1 MTRILGLD
9 VGIASCGWA
18 ILETTGDSGGI
29 VAAGVRC
36 FDPPLVA
43 KTGEPKS
50 AERRTARGQRR
61 VIHRRRLRMNRVR
74 ELLARHG
81 ALPDADR
88 NALAGAARRL
98 AEAAG
103 ESGAS
108 PWRLRAAAHD
118 RALCNDEFAVVLG
131 HIARHRGFRSNS
143 KREAGANAPD
153 ETSKMKKAME
163 QTREGLAKYR
173 AFGEMI
179 ADDPKFA
186 QRKRNRDKDYSHT
199 PKRSDLEIET
209 GKIFA
214 AQRRFQQQI
223 ASDALERDFAEA
235 AFSQR
240 PLQDSETMLGY
251 CPFEPS
257 EKRTA
262 KHAPSFEL
270 FRFLS
275 RLVTLKLTSGRTERS
290 LSADEIARASRDFG
304 QATKGVTFTAL
315 RRMLDLDPGARFVGI
330 PVDREK
336 YDVAAR
342 KGEAAA
348 GTHAL
353 HQALGD
359 APWASLA
366 RTPEKL
372 DRVAEVL
379 SFREDFARIA
389 DGLREIGL
397 DPLVCERLLDAARNG
412 AFSHFGGAAHIS
424 AKAARAIIPGL
435 REGLDYSEACAR
447 VGYDHAVR
455 PTVALKDINSPVARR
470 AFLESIKQVRA
481 ILRAFGPIDE
491 VNVELARDV
500 GKSTEERAE
509 LTQGIEDRNKEKD
522 KRAKEASEILG
533 ATVSADEL
541 LRYELS
547 KEQNFKCVY
556 CDAEIAPNGFSA
568 NDARYQVDH
577 ILPWS
582 RFGDDSYFNKT
593 LCCAACNQHKRGRTP
608 SEWFDD
614 DKTAGEWDAF
624 AARVEGYKEMKGR
637 KKRNF
642 KLRDVNKDV
651 EDKFK
656 ARNLTDTQWA
666 TRLLA
671 IELERMFPP
680 KAKERRVYTRPG
692 AITSKLR
699 RAWGLE
705 GQKKVDGERV
715 ADDRHHAI
723 DAIVLAA
730 TTASLLQWMTK
741 QVQQREREGRGDDIF
756 HVAPP
761 WRGFREDSIR
771 AIYGEGGVGGIFV
784 SRAER
789 PRARGKAHDAT
800 IRQIREIDGEEVVF
814 ERKAIEKLTPADL
827 DRIPVPAPYGAIVD
841 PAKLRD
847 ATVAALRAWID
858 AGKPKGEDKLPRSPK
873 GDIIRK
879 VRVETDVKVAIRL
892 QGGTVDRTAIVRLDV
907 FETREPKSKSHYR
920 FVPIYAHEIVESS
933 APNQF
938 FELRKPAQKWKPIS
952 NFDKFMFS
960 LAPMCLTEIA
970 TKGGEPTIWY
980 YRGFDSNDGR
990 ITLSPH
996 QSKELDLQKRI
1007 APTTIESLKKLAID
1021 RLGCVSEV
1029 PRETRTWRGAVCT

>member
-1 MTRILGLD
+1 
-9 VGIASCGWA
+9 
-18 ILETTGDSGGI
+18 
-29 VAAGVRC
+29 
-36 FDPPLVA
+36 
-43 KTGEPKS
+43 
-50 AERRTARGQRR
+50 
-61 VIHRRRLRMNRVR
+61 MNRVR
-74 ELLARHG
+74 ELLTRHG
-81 ALPDADR
+81 ALPAADR
-88 NALAGAARRL
+88 DGLAEAARRL
-98 AEAAG
+98 AEAQAD
-103 ESGAS
+103 AS

-118 RALCNDEFAVVLG
+118 RPLSNDELAIVLG

-179 ADDPKFA
+179 AEDPKFA

-199 PKRSDLEIET
+199 PKRSDIEDET
-209 GKIFA
+209 RKIFA
-214 AQRRFQQQI
+214 AQRRFGQP
-223 ASDALERDFAEA
+223 AANEAFERDFAKL

-240 PLQDSETMLGY
+240 PLQDSEKMLGD

-257 EKRTA
+257 QKRTS
-262 KHAPSFEL
+262 KQAPSFEL

-275 RLVTLKLTSGRTERS
+275 RLVTLRLTTGRTDRP
-290 LSADEIARASRDFG
+290 LSPDEIARASRDFG
-304 QATKGVTFTAL
+304 QATKGVTFAAL
-315 RRMLDLDPGARFVGI
+315 RRMLDLDPGARFVGV

-336 YDVAAR
+336 YDVATR

-353 HQALGD
+353 RQALGD

-372 DRVAEVL
+372 DRIAEVL

-397 DPLVCERLLDAARNG
+397 DPLVSERSLEATRDG

-435 REGLDYSEACAR
+435 REGLGYSEACAR
-447 VGYDHAVR
+447 VGYDHAAR

-470 AFLESIKQVRA
+470 AFLEAIKQVRA

-491 VNVELARDV
+491 VNVELARAV
-500 GKSTEERAE
+500 GKSAEERAK

-522 KRAKEASEILG
+522 KRAKEALEILG
-533 ATVSADEL
+533 ATASPDEL
-541 LRYELS
+541 LRYELC
-547 KEQNFKCVY
+547 KEQNFRCVY
-556 CDAEIAPNGFSA
+556 CDAEIAPRGFAA
-568 NDARYQVDH
+568 NDTRYQVDH

-582 RFGDDSYFNKT
+582 RFGDDSYRNKT
-593 LCCAACNQHKRGRTP
+593 LCCAACNQRKRGRTP

-614 DKTAGEWDAF
+614 DKKPGEWDAF
-624 AARVEGYKEMKGR
+624 AARVEGFKEMKGL

-642 KLRDVNKDV
+642 KLRDVNREV

-656 ARNLTDTQWA
+656 TRNLTDTQWA

-680 KAKERRVYTRPG
+680 KAKERRVYARPG

-705 GQKKVDGERV
+705 GQKKVNGERV
-715 ADDRHHAI
+715 TDDRHHAI
-723 DAIVLAA
+723 DAVVLAA
-730 TTASLLQWMTK
+730 TTEGLLQWMTK

-771 AIYGEGGVGGIFV
+771 AIYGEGDVGGIFV

-814 ERKAIEKLTPADL
+814 ERKAIEKLTEADL
-827 DRIPVPAPYGAIVD
+827 DRIPVPVPYGAIVD
-841 PAKLRD
+841 PKKLRD
-847 ATVAALRAWID
+847 ATVAALRAWIA

-873 GDIIRK
+873 GDVIRK
-879 VRVETDVKVAIRL
+879 VRVESKIKVGIRL
-892 QGGTVDRTAIVRLDV
+892 NGGAVDRGEMARVDV
-907 FETREPKSKSHYR
+907 FRKANKKGVWQYYL
-920 FVPIYAHEIVESS
+920 VPIYPH
-933 APNQF
+933 
-938 FELRKPAQKWKPIS
+938 
-952 NFDKFMFS
+952 
-960 LAPMCLTEIA
+960 EIA
-970 TKGGEPTIWY
+970 TMDAPPMRAVVAYRDEGNWPVMDSTFEFLWSIESMTFLEVVKSSGELVEGY
-980 YRGFDSNDGR
+980 FRGLDRTTGAIALAKDCNPDDLSRGLGVK
-990 ITLSPH
+990 TLS
-996 QSKELDLQKRI
+996 SF
-1007 APTTIESLKKLAID
+1007 KKFRVD
-1021 RLGCVSEV
+1021 RLGLSRTEV
-1029 PRETRTWRGAVCT
+1029 TREVRTWRGRACT

>member
-9 VGIASCGWA
+9 IGIASCGWA
-18 ILETTGDSGGI
+18 VLEMNGDGGGI
-29 VAAGVRC
+29 VAAGARC
-36 FDPPLVA
+36 FDPPLVP

-50 AERRTARGQRR
+50 AGRRTARGQRR

-81 ALPDADR
+81 ALPVAKRD
-88 NALAGAARRL
+88 ALAEAARRL
-98 AEAAG
+98 AEASG

-108 PWRLRAAAHD
+108 PWRLRALAHD
-118 RALCNDEFAVVLG
+118 RALSNDELAVVLG

-186 QRKRNRDKDYSHT
+186 ERKRNRDKDYSHT
-199 PKRSDLEIET
+199 PKRSDLEEET
-209 GKIFA
+209 RRIFA
-214 AQRRFQQQI
+214 EQRRFGQR
-223 ASDALERDFAEA
+223 AANDALESDFAEL
-235 AFSQR
+235 AFSQL
-240 PLQDSETMLGY
+240 PLQDSEIMLGD

-257 EKRTA
+257 KKRTS
-262 KHAPSFEL
+262 KQAPSFEL

-275 RLVTLKLTSGRTERS
+275 RLVTLRLTAGRTERP
-290 LSADEIARASRDFG
+290 LSTEEIARASRDFG
-304 QATKGVTFTAL
+304 QVTKGVTFTAL
-315 RRMLDLDPGARFVGI
+315 RRKLDLDPNTRFAGV
-330 PVDREK
+330 PADREK
-336 YDVAAR
+336 YDVATR
-342 KGEAAA
+342 KGDAAA

-353 HQALGD
+353 RQALGE

-372 DRVAEVL
+372 DRIAEVL

-389 DGLREIGL
+389 HGLRDIGL
-397 DPLVCERLLDAARNG
+397 DPLVSERLLEATKSG
-412 AFSHFGGAAHIS
+412 AFSQFGGAAHIS
-424 AKAARAIIPGL
+424 ATAARAIIPGL

-447 VGYDHAVR
+447 VGYDHAAR
-455 PTVALKDINSPVARR
+455 PAVALTDINSPVARR

-491 VNVELARDV
+491 VNVELARAV
-500 GKSTEERAE
+500 GKSAEERAK
-509 LTQGIEDRNKEKD
+509 LTDGIEARNKEKD
-522 KRAKEASEILG
+522 RRAKDAADILG
-533 ATVSADEL
+533 ADVSADEL
-541 LRYELS
+541 LRYELC

-556 CDAEIAPNGFSA
+556 CDAGIAPDGFSA
-568 NDARYQVDH
+568 NDTRYQVDH

-582 RFGDDSYFNKT
+582 RFGDDSYRNKT
-593 LCCAACNQHKRGRTP
+593 LCCVACNQHKRGRTP
-608 SEWFDD
+608 FEWFDA
-614 DKTAGEWDAF
+614 DKRPNEWEAF
-624 AARVEGYKEMKGR
+624 AARVEGYKEMKGL

-642 KLRDVNKDV
+642 KLKDAAAV

-656 ARNLTDTQWA
+656 TRNLTDTQWA

-671 IELERMFPP
+671 DELKRMFPS
-680 KAKERRVYTRPG
+680 KGEERRVFTRPG
-692 AITSKLR
+692 AITSTLR

-723 DAIVLAA
+723 DAVVLAA
-730 TTASLLQWMTK
+730 TTEGLLQWMTR

-761 WRGFREDSIR
+761 WREFREDSIR
-771 AIYGEGGVGGIFV
+771 TIYGEGGVGGVFV

-814 ERKAIEKLTPADL
+814 ERKAIEKLTEADL

-841 PAKLRD
+841 PAKLRGE
-847 ATVAALRAWID
+847 TVAALRAWIA

-873 GDIIRK
+873 GDVIRK
-879 VRVETDVKVAIRL
+879 VRVESKNKVGIRL
-892 QGGTVDRTAIVRLDV
+892 NGGAVDRGEMARVDV
-907 FETREPKSKSHYR
+907 FRKANKKGVWQYYL
-920 FVPIYAHEIVESS
+920 VPIY
-933 APNQF
+933 PQ
-938 FELRKPAQKWKPIS
+938 
-952 NFDKFMFS
+952 
-960 LAPMCLTEIA
+960 EIA
-970 TKGGEPTIWY
+970 TMDAPPMRAVVAYKDEGDWPVM
-980 YRGFDSNDGR
+980 DS
-990 ITLSPH
+990 TFEFLWS
-996 QSKELDLQKRI
+996 
-1007 APTTIESLKKLAID
+1007 IESMVFLQAVKTSGEIVDGYFRGLHRGTGAVALSSHKNSEEVITGIGVKTLASFKKFRVD
-1021 RLGCVSEV
+1021 RLGLSRAEV
-1029 PRETRTWRGAVCT
+1029 IREVRTWHGKACT

>member
-18 ILETTGDSGGI
+18 VLEMNGQSAGI
-29 VAAGVRC
+29 FAAGVRC
-36 FDPPLVA
+36 FDPPLVP

-50 AERRTARGQRR
+50 AGRRTARGQRR

-81 ALPDADR
+81 ALPVADR
-88 NALAGAARRL
+88 DALAEAARRL
-98 AEAAG
+98 AEASG
-103 ESGAS
+103 DSGAS
-108 PWRLRAAAHD
+108 PWRLRTAAHD
-118 RALCNDEFAVVLG
+118 RALSNDELAVVLG

-163 QTREGLAKYR
+163 QTREGLARYR
-173 AFGEMI
+173 SFGEMI
-179 ADDPKFA
+179 ADDPKFVE
-186 QRKRNRDKDYSHT
+186 RKRNRDKDYSHT
-199 PKRSDLEIET
+199 PKRSDLEEET
-209 GKIFA
+209 RRIFA
-214 AQRRFQQQI
+214 AQRGFGQQA
-223 ASDALERDFAEA
+223 ASEALESDFAEL

-240 PLQDSETMLGY
+240 PLQDSETMVGD
-251 CPFEPS
+251 CPFEPG
-257 EKRTA
+257 EKRTS
-262 KHAPSFEL
+262 KQAPSFEL

-275 RLVTLKLTSGRTERS
+275 RLVTLRLTTGRTDRP

-315 RRMLDLDPGARFVGI
+315 RRKLDLDPNTRFAGV
-330 PVDREK
+330 PADREK

-342 KGEAAA
+342 TGEAAA

-353 HQALGD
+353 RQALGE
-359 APWASLA
+359 APWASLM
-366 RTPEKL
+366 RTHEKL
-372 DRVAEVL
+372 DRIAEVL

-397 DPLVCERLLDAARNG
+397 DPLVCERLLDAARDG

-435 REGLDYSEACAR
+435 REGLVYSEACAR
-447 VGYDHAVR
+447 VGYDHTAR
-455 PTVALKDINSPVARR
+455 PAVALKDINSPVARR

-481 ILRAFGPIDE
+481 IHRALGPIDE
-491 VNVELARDV
+491 VNVELARAV
-500 GKSTEERAE
+500 GKSAEERAK
-509 LTQGIEDRNKEKD
+509 LTQGIEDRNKEKG
-522 KRAKEASEILG
+522 KRTSEAAEILG
-533 ATVSADEL
+533 ATVSPDEL
-541 LRYELS
+541 LRYELC

-556 CDAEIAPNGFSA
+556 CDAGIDPRGFSD
-568 NDARYQVDH
+568 NDTRYQVDH

-582 RFGDDSYFNKT
+582 RFGDDSYLNKT
-593 LCCAACNQHKRGRTP
+593 LCCVACNQHKRGRTP
-608 SEWFDD
+608 FEWFDA
-614 DKTAGEWDAF
+614 DKTPGEWDAF
-624 AARVEGYKEMKGR
+624 AARVEGFKEMKGL

-642 KLRDVNKDV
+642 KLKDAAAV
-651 EDKFK
+651 EEKFK

-671 IELERMFPP
+671 DELKRMFPS
-680 KAKERRVYTRPG
+680 KGDERRVYTRPG
-692 AITSKLR
+692 AVTSKLR

-705 GQKKVDGERV
+705 EKKKVDGERV

-730 TTASLLQWMTK
+730 TTEGLLQWMTK

-756 HVAPP
+756 HIAPP

-771 AIYGEGGVGGIFV
+771 AIYGEGGVGGVFV

-789 PRARGKAHDAT
+789 PRARGKGHDAT
-800 IRQIREIDGEEVVF
+800 IRQVREIDGAEVVF
-814 ERKAIEKLTPADL
+814 ERKAIEKLTEADL

-847 ATVAALRAWID
+847 ATVAALRAWIA

-907 FETREPKSKSHYR
+907 FEAGEPKSRSRYR
-920 FVPIYAHEIVESS
+920 FVPIYAHQIVESS

-938 FELRKPAQKWKPIS
+938 FELRKPVQNWPPIS
-952 NFDKFMFS
+952 NFHKFIFS
-960 LAPMCLTEIA
+960 LVPMCLIEIA
-970 TKGGEPTIWY
+970 TKGGEPAFWY

-990 ITLSPH
+990 ISLSPH
-996 QSKELDLQKRI
+996 QSKELDAQKRI
-1007 APTTIESLKKLAID
+1007 APTTVEFLKKLTVD
-1021 RLGCVSEV
+1021 RLGRVSEV
-1029 PRETRTWRGAVCT
+1029 PWETRTWRGAACT

>member
-1 MTRILGLD
+1 
-9 VGIASCGWA
+9 
-18 ILETTGDSGGI
+18 
-29 VAAGVRC
+29 
-36 FDPPLVA
+36 
-43 KTGEPKS
+43 
-50 AERRTARGQRR
+50 
-61 VIHRRRLRMNRVR
+61 MNRVR

-81 ALPDADR
+81 ALPVAER
-88 NALAGAARRL
+88 NALAEAARRL
-98 AEAAG
+98 AEASG

-118 RALCNDEFAVVLG
+118 RALSNDELAVVLG

-143 KREAGANAPD
+143 RREAGANAPD

-186 QRKRNRDKDYSHT
+186 QRKRNRDNDYSHT
-199 PKRSDLEIET
+199 PKRADLEIET
-209 GKIFA
+209 HKIFA
-214 AQRRFQQQI
+214 AQRRFGQQT
-223 ASDALERDFAEA
+223 ADEALESDFADL

-240 PLQDSETMLGY
+240 PLQDSERMLGE

-257 EKRTA
+257 EKRTS
-262 KHAPSFEL
+262 KQAPSFEL

-275 RLVTLKLTSGRTERS
+275 RLITLRLTAGRTERP
-290 LSADEIARASRDFG
+290 LSAEEIVRASRDFG
-304 QATKGVTFTAL
+304 QVTKGVTFTAL
-315 RRMLDLDPGARFVGI
+315 RRKLDLDPNTRFAGV
-330 PVDREK
+330 PADREK

-342 KGEAAA
+342 KGDAAA
-348 GTHAL
+348 GTCAL
-353 HQALGD
+353 RQALGE

-372 DRVAEVL
+372 DRIAELL
-379 SFREDFARIA
+379 SFREDFTRIA

-397 DPLVCERLLDAARNG
+397 DPLVNQQLLDATRDG

-435 REGLDYSEACAR
+435 KDGLDYSEACAR
-447 VGYDHAVR
+447 VGYDHAAR

-481 ILRAFGPIDE
+481 ILHALGPIDE
-491 VNVELARDV
+491 VNVELARAV
-500 GKSTEERAE
+500 GKSAEERAK
-509 LTQGIEDRNKEKD
+509 LSQGIDDRNKEKD
-522 KRAKEASEILG
+522 KRAEEASDLLG
-533 ATVSADEL
+533 AAVSVDEL
-541 LRYELS
+541 LRYELC

-556 CDAEIAPNGFSA
+556 CDAEIAPTGFSA
-568 NDARYQVDH
+568 NDTRYQVDH

-582 RFGDDSYFNKT
+582 RFGDDSYRNKT
-593 LCCAACNQHKRGRTP
+593 LCCVACNQHKRGRTP
-608 SEWFDD
+608 FEWFDA
-614 DKTAGEWDAF
+614 DKPPGEWEAF
-624 AARVEGYKEMKGR
+624 AARVEGYKEMKGL

-642 KLRDVNKDV
+642 KLKDAAAV

-656 ARNLTDTQWA
+656 TRNLTDTQWA

-671 IELERMFPP
+671 DELKRIFPSQDD
-680 KAKERRVYTRPG
+680 KRRVFARPG

-705 GQKKVDGERV
+705 GQKKVDGARV

-730 TTASLLQWMTK
+730 TTEGLLQWMTK
-741 QVQQREREGRGDDIF
+741 QVQQRERQGRGDDIF
-756 HVAPP
+756 HVVPP

-771 AIYGEGGVGGIFV
+771 AIYGEGGVGGVFV
-784 SRAER
+784 SRTER
-789 PRARGKAHDAT
+789 ARARGKAHDAT

-814 ERKAIEKLTPADL
+814 ERKAIEKLTEPDL

-841 PAKLRD
+841 PKSLRD
-847 ATVAALRAWID
+847 ATVAALRAWIA

-879 VRVETDVKVAIRL
+879 VRVESKNKVGIRVN
-892 QGGTVDRTAIVRLDV
+892 GGAVDRGEMARVDV
-907 FETREPKSKSHYR
+907 FRKANKKGVRQYYL
-920 FVPIYAHEIVESS
+920 VPIYPH
-933 APNQF
+933 
-938 FELRKPAQKWKPIS
+938 
-952 NFDKFMFS
+952 
-960 LAPMCLTEIA
+960 EIA
-970 TKGGEPTIWY
+970 TMETPPMRAVVAYKDEGDWPVMDSTFEFLWSIESMAFLQAVRPGGEVIEGY
-980 YRGFDSNDGR
+980 FRGLHRGTGAIALSSHKNSDELVAG
-990 ITLSPH
+990 IGVKTLASF
-996 QSKELDLQKRI
+996 
-1007 APTTIESLKKLAID
+1007 KKFRVD
-1021 RLGCVSEV
+1021 RLGLSRTEV
-1029 PRETRTWRGAVCT
+1029 TREVRTWHGKACT

>member
-18 ILETTGDSGGI
+18 VLEMNGDGGGI
-29 VAAGVRC
+29 VAAGARC

-50 AERRTARGQRR
+50 AGRRTARGQRR

-74 ELLARHG
+74 ELLARRG
-81 ALPDADR
+81 ALPVADR
-88 NALAGAARRL
+88 DALAEATRRL
-98 AEAAG
+98 AEASG

-118 RALCNDEFAVVLG
+118 RALSNDELAVVLG

-143 KREAGANAPD
+143 KREAGANALD

-163 QTREGLAKYR
+163 QTRDGLAKYR

-186 QRKRNRDKDYSHT
+186 ERKRNRDKDYSHT
-199 PKRSDLEIET
+199 PKRSDLEEET
-209 GKIFA
+209 RRIFA
-214 AQRRFQQQI
+214 AQRRFGQQ
-223 ASDALERDFAEA
+223 AANEALERDFADL

-240 PLQDSETMLGY
+240 ALQDSEIMLGN
-251 CPFEPS
+251 CPFEPA

-262 KHAPSFEL
+262 KQAPSFEL

-275 RLVTLKLTSGRTERS
+275 RLVTLRLTAGRTERP
-290 LSADEIARASRDFG
+290 LSAEEIARASSDFG
-304 QATKGVTFTAL
+304 HATKGVTFTAL
-315 RRMLDLDPGARFVGI
+315 RRKLDPNIRFAGV
-330 PVDREK
+330 PADREK
-336 YDVAAR
+336 NDVATR
-342 KGEAAA
+342 RGDAAA

-353 HQALGD
+353 REALGE

-372 DRVAEVL
+372 DRIAEVL
-379 SFREDFARIA
+379 SFREDFSRIA
-389 DGLREIGL
+389 EGLREIDL
-397 DPLVCERLLDAARNG
+397 DPLICERLLDATRDG

-435 REGLDYSEACAR
+435 REGLRCDEACVR
-447 VGYDHAVR
+447 VGYDPTAR
-455 PTVALKDINSPVARR
+455 PAVALKDINSPVARR
-470 AFLESIKQVRA
+470 AFSESIKQVKA

-491 VNVELARDV
+491 VNVELARAV
-500 GKSTEERAE
+500 GKSAEERAK
-509 LTQGIEDRNKEKD
+509 LTDGIEARNKEKD
-522 KRAKEASEILG
+522 RRAKDAAEILG
-533 ATVSADEL
+533 AIVSADEL
-541 LRYELS
+541 LRYELC

-556 CDAEIAPNGFSA
+556 CDAGIAPDGFSA
-568 NDARYQVDH
+568 NDTRYQLDH

-582 RFGDDSYFNKT
+582 RFGDDSYRNKT

-608 SEWFDD
+608 FEWFDD
-614 DKTAGEWDAF
+614 DKSLSEWDAF
-624 AARVEGYKEMKGR
+624 AARVEGYKEMKGL

-642 KLRDVNKDV
+642 KLKDVNKEV

-656 ARNLTDTQWA
+656 TRNLTDTQWA

-671 IELERMFPP
+671 IELDRMFPP
-680 KAKERRVYTRPG
+680 KAKERRVFTRPG

-705 GQKKVDGERV
+705 GRKKVDGERV

-723 DAIVLAA
+723 DAIILAA
-730 TTASLLQWMTK
+730 TTERLLQRMTEEVK
-741 QVQQREREGRGDDIF
+741 RREREGRSDDIF

-761 WRGFREDSIR
+761 WRGFHEDCDR
-771 AIYGEGGVGGIFV
+771 AIYGDKGIGGIFV

-814 ERKAIEKLTPADL
+814 ERKAIEKLTETDL
-827 DRIPVPAPYGAIVD
+827 DKIPVPAPYGAVVD
-841 PAKLRD
+841 PRKLRD
-847 ATVAALRAWID
+847 ETVAALRAWIV

-879 VRVETDVKVAIRL
+879 VRVESKNKVGIRL
-892 QGGTVDRTAIVRLDV
+892 NGGAVDRGEMARVDV
-907 FETREPKSKSHYR
+907 FRKANKKGVWQYYL
-920 FVPIYAHEIVESS
+920 VPIYPH
-933 APNQF
+933 
-938 FELRKPAQKWKPIS
+938 
-952 NFDKFMFS
+952 
-960 LAPMCLTEIA
+960 EIA
-970 TKGGEPTIWY
+970 TMDAPPMRAVVA
-980 YRGFDSNDGR
+980 YRDEGDWPVMDS
-990 ITLSPH
+990 TFEFLWS
-996 QSKELDLQKRI
+996 
-1007 APTTIESLKKLAID
+1007 IESMAFLEVVKSSGELVEGYFRGLDRTTGAIALAKDCNPDDLSRGLGVKTLASFKKFRVD
-1021 RLGCVSEV
+1021 RLGLSRAEV
-1029 PRETRTWRGAVCT
+1029 TREVRTWHGKACT